1 MLYKAFISY
10 STAADGKFAP
20 ALQSALHNFAKPW
33 YKLRSIRVFRDATSL
48 AATPELWP
56 SIEAALN
63 ESEYFLL
70 LASPQAAQS
79 YWVDREVKWWLE
91 NRSIKKMFIVL
102 TDGVL
107 VWDRKA
113 NDYDWEQTSALP
125 TSLRNQFKNEPLY
138 VDFCWIKKDEDLSL
152 RNSQFRSTVLG
163 LAAPLYGKEKDQLDG
178 EDVRQRRRNIR
189 FAWSAG
195 LGLSIAISLAVWG
208 GREATLQRGMR
219 YLTSQ
224 SELLRTQQTNLLPQS
239 VLLATEAMQHRQTF
253 EADQALY
260 KSLYLLGGNPIAQRT
275 YRGLNDLVLSPHGK
289 YLALIPFEGSIEIQ
303 DTINGKTI
311 ASLINLNPD
320 NSPLPAI
327 RQISF
332 SANEKYAATLSSLGI
347 STFVWELPSGREIFR
362 TPVNRGGI
370 TVAALSADGN
380 YLATGHTDGS
390 IYVWDVS
397 SGDEVLIFSHADSP
411 TIINFSPD
419 GKYLAVTSSQG
430 IYYGS
435 PSKQL
440 VSLWNVLEG
449 REIAKLQHSNPI
461 TEFIFSPDSKYIAT
475 TSRVGQEQEKQERLG
490 IVKIWDTETGREVSQ
505 IQQEDRIN
513 NMTFSPRGEY
523 LLTGSSDGTAR
534 FWSVVS
540 GKEQLSTNHGG
551 TVDLVGFFTVENHPH
566 FITAGDDG
574 VMRLWGSYSPVQ
586 ELLRLLKQD
595 SPNIIALTQNAD
607 EKYLVAISHNLKAD
621 ASVLPDQYKRYVRV
635 WSFESIQ
642 DKLRLDHEHVV
653 INAYFSPDG
662 KYLVTFDTQ
671 LPSLKLIPKT
681 GSNASRIEY
690 TDLGS
695 GSVSVWEVSSR
706 RRITHLKHSA
716 SLMSIDYDPT
726 GKYVA
731 TASVDGFVRVFDALS
746 GEEIAKLKHDGWIF
760 KVTFSPDGRYVST
773 SSGSPELLEGKQANG
788 VVTIWEWQSGRQFG
802 HLQSDYLI
810 SDLAFSPDGQLLAAG
825 GYDGT
830 VHILRATDGEE
841 ILELHQE
848 DPIWALVFSPDGRYL
863 ATGGGGSRSED
874 SLLQKG
880 TTILWDV
887 QNGHET
893 VLEEHQSWVPTVA
906 FSPNGEYIASMD
918 QNGTVGIWAT
928 RSGRKIL
935 SMKHDEFVT
944 QATVTFSPDSKYL
957 ATAFGKR
964 AQIWEITTGREVAR
978 REHALGE
985 LWDVTFNPDG
995 KYLVTASRD
1004 TTAGL
1009 WLWRPEDLID
1019 EACDRLPRKIDNY
1032 HSVCKKSSNQYS
1044 KDF

>member
-33 YKLRSIRVFRDATSL
+33 YKLRSIRVFRDVTSL

-56 SIEAALN
+56 SIEAVLN

-91 NRSIKKMFIVL
+91 NRSIKKIFIVL

-107 VWDRKA
+107 IWDRKT
-113 NDYDWEQTSALP
+113 NDYDWEQTTALP
-125 TSLRNQFKNEPLY
+125 PCLHNQFKNEPLY
-138 VDFCWIKKDEDLSL
+138 VDFRWIKKGENLSL

-163 LAAPLYGKEKDQLDG
+163 IAAPLYGKDKDVLDG

-189 FAWSAG
+189 FASSAG
-195 LGLSIAISLAVWG
+195 VGLSIAILLAVWG
-208 GREATLQRGMR
+208 IREANLQQRMR

-224 SELLRTQQTNLLPQS
+224 SELLRNQQTSLLPQS
-239 VLLATEAMQHRQTF
+239 VLLAAEAMQYKPTF
-253 EADQALY
+253 EADQALH
-260 KSLYLLGGNPIAQRT
+260 KSLSLLGPNPIAQRI
-275 YRGLNDLVLSPHGK
+275 YNLPDLVLSPHGK
-289 YLALIPFEGSIEIQ
+289 YLVLIPFEGSVEIQ
-303 DTINGKTI
+303 DTISGKAIT
-311 ASLINLNPD
+311 SLINLYPNG
-320 NSPLPAI
+320 SPIPAI

-332 SANEKYAATLSSLGI
+332 SADEKYIATLSSLGI
-347 STFVWELPSGREIFR
+347 STFVWELPSGREVFR
-362 TPVNRGGI
+362 TPANRGAI
-370 TVAALSADGN
+370 TVAALSADGKH
-380 YLATGHTDGS
+380 LATGHTDGR
-390 IYVWDVS
+390 IYVWNVS
-397 SGDEVLIFSHADSP
+397 RGDEFLSFSHSDSP
-411 TIINFSPD
+411 TIIKFSPD

-449 REIAKLQHSNPI
+449 REIAKLQHASPI

-475 TSRVGQEQEKQERLG
+475 TSRVGEEQEKQERLG
-490 IVKIWDTETGREVSQ
+490 IVKIWDTETGREASQ
-505 IQQEDRIN
+505 IQQEDQIN
-513 NMTFSPRGEY
+513 TMTFSPKGEY

-534 FWSVVS
+534 FWSVDS

-551 TVDLVGFFTVENHPH
+551 TVDLVDFFTVENYSH

-586 ELLRLLKQD
+586 ELLRLLELD

-607 EKYLVAISHNLKAD
+607 GKYLVTISHDLKAD
-621 ASVLPDQYKRYVRV
+621 ASVPPDQYKRYVRA
-635 WSFESIQ
+635 WNFESIQ
-642 DKLRLDHEHVV
+642 EKLRLKHEHVV
-653 INAYFSPDG
+653 IDASFSPDG
-662 KYLVTFDTQ
+662 KYFVTFDTQ
-671 LPSLKLIPKT
+671 LPTSKLIPKT
-681 GSNASRIEY
+681 GSNDSRIQY

-731 TASVDGFVRVFDALS
+731 TASVDGFVRVFDAFS
-746 GEEIAKLKHDGWIF
+746 GKEMAKLKHDGWVF
-760 KVTFSPDGRYVST
+760 KVTFSTDGRYVST
-773 SSGSPELLEGKQANG
+773 SSGSPKLLEDKKANS
-788 VVTIWEWQSGRQFG
+788 VVTIWEWKTGQKIG
-802 HLQSDYLI
+802 HLQSDHLI
-810 SDLAFSPDGQLLAAG
+810 SDLAFSSNGQILATGGHDGI
-825 GYDGT
+825 
-830 VHILRATDGEE
+830 VHILSATDGQEV
-841 ILELHQE
+841 LQLHQE
-848 DPIWALVFSPDGRYL
+848 DPILALVFSPDGRYL

-874 SLLQKG
+874 SPLQKG

-887 QNGHET
+887 QNGNET
-893 VLEEHQSWVPTVA
+893 VLEKHQSWVTTVA
-906 FSPNGEYIASMD
+906 FSPNGKYIASMD

-928 RSGRKIL
+928 GSGRKIS
-935 SMKHDEFVT
+935 SMKHNKFV
-944 QATVTFSPDSKYL
+944 AEAKVTFSPDSQYL
-957 ATAFGKR
+957 ATAFGNQ
-964 AQIWEITTGREVAR
+964 AQVWEVTTGREVAR
-978 REHALGE
+978 REHALGN
-985 LWDVTFNPDG
+985 LWDVTFSPDG
-995 KYLVTASRD
+995 KYLATASTD

-1009 WLWRPEDLID
+1009 WLWRPADLID
-1019 EACDRLPRKIDNY
+1019 EACDQLPRDLDDY
-1032 HSVCKKSSNQYS
+1032 HSVCIKFSN
-1044 KDF
+1044 